1 MARVNFVT
9 VKNALTEESYLIGLI
24 LSGAGVAAYYPAAES
39 CMWAREAKARVLEAL
54 GEVGE
59 ETFLGNGMELPLS
72 GDVVVSIGKQ
82 KCMHEGIHDAAVVER
97 TLKQSLLGNPES
109 LAVKARFALQRA
121 GENSLAECVSALRV
135 VGGSPEILSPARVSG
150 GRVVAC

>member
-9 VKNALTEESYLIGLI
+9 VKNALTEESYLIGLV
-24 LSGAGVAAYYPAAES
+24 LSGAGSAAYYPAAES
-39 CMWAREAKARVLEAL
+39 CLMAREAKARVLDML
-54 GEVGE
+54 CQGV
-59 ETFLGNGMELPLS
+59 ETILRDGMEVSLC
-72 GDVVVSIGKQ
+72 GDVVVSISKQ
-82 KCMHEGIHDAAVVER
+82 KCLHEGIHDAAVVER

-135 VGGSPEILSPARVSG
+135 VGGSPEILSPARAFA
-150 GRVVAC
+150 RRAIAC